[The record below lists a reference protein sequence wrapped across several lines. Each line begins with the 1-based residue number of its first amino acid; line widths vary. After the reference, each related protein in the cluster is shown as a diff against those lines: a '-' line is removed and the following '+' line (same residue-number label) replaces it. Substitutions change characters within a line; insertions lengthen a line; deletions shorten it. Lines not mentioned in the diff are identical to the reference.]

1 MKRDFDL
8 GVVLRV
14 IIAPALLWLAVSW
27 LVSSLGYPDIIFAT
41 PAAWLLA
48 LPVGRSVVIRSRSER
63 LRFRLLEA
71 GAAGTLLGLFQG
83 ATFLLIEALMLKPR
97 SPESE
102 IASTMGGV
110 VVILGMLICGML
122 ATAIGA
128 RTDRLRRVRQ
138 AGDSRLEV
146 TSQYCP
152 ICKNPVPVSARYPR
166 AVCED
171 CAAQAADEAGR
182 PVVFFQ
188 EGLSGGLQGK
198 YRESGEAYSAQECYI
213 RGVRCRVEEGHLGGV
228 VIYPLD

>member
-1 MKRDFDL
+1 MNRNFDL

-14 IIAPALLWLAVSW
+14 IIAPALLWLGVSW

-63 LRFRLLEA
+63 LWFRLLEA
-71 GAAGTLLGLFQG
+71 GTAGTLLGFFQG
-83 ATFLLIEALMLKPR
+83 ATFLLIKALVLKPGL
-97 SPESE
+97 PESE

-110 VVILGMLICGML
+110 VLILGMLICGTL

-128 RTDRLRRVRQ
+128 RTDRLRRIRR
-138 AGDSRLEV
+138 AGDVRLEV

-171 CAAQAADEAGR
+171 CAAQATDEAGK

-188 EGLSGGLQGK
+188 EGLSSGLQGK
-198 YRESGEAYSAQECYI
+198 YRENDEAYPAQECYI

>member
-1 MKRDFDL
+1 MNRNFDL
-8 GVVLRV
+8 KVVVRV
-14 IIAPALLWLAVSW
+14 ILAPALLWLAVSW
-27 LVSSLGYPDIIFAT
+27 LVSALGYPDIIFAT

-71 GAAGTLLGLFQG
+71 GTAGILLGLIQG
-83 ATFLLIEALMLKPR
+83 ATFLLIEGLMLNLR
-97 SPESE
+97 SPERE
-102 IASTMGGV
+102 IASMMEGAVLIG
-110 VVILGMLICGML
+110 GMLICGIL

-138 AGDSRLEV
+138 RGDSRLEV

-171 CAAQAADEAGR
+171 CAAQATDETGKG
-182 PVVFFQ
+182 VVFSQ
-188 EGLSGGLQGK
+188 EGLGGGVHGK
-198 YRESGEAYSAQECYI
+198 YRGSGEEYTAQECYI

>member
-1 MKRDFDL
+1 MNRDFDL
-8 GVVLRV
+8 WVVLRV
-14 IIAPALLWLAVSW
+14 IIIPALLWMGVSW
-27 LVSSLGYPDIIFAT
+27 LVGSLGYPDIIFAT

-71 GAAGTLLGLFQG
+71 GIAGTLLGLFQG
-83 ATFLLIEALMLKPR
+83 ATFLVIEVLMLKPR
-97 SPESE
+97 LSE
-102 IASTMGGV
+102 GEMVSTMGGV
-110 VVILGMLICGML
+110 VLIMGMLVCGML

-171 CAAQAADEAGR
+171 CAALASDEAGK
-182 PVVFFQ
+182 PVFFFQ
-188 EGLSGGLQGK
+188 EGLSGGVRGQ